1 MQETAFLYDGALI
14 PDSPFAKCVPPRERS
29 ESKGTNTIA
38 HPNQRQCQKKK
49 KKKSLA
55 EKFNIPIHSE
65 FS

>member
-49 KKKSLA
+49 KKKIVSR
-55 EKFNIPIHSE
+55 KIQHPHS
-65 FS
+65 F